1 MCACGRRR
9 RRGAGAQKVP
19 SNHVISTQGMFEPY
33 MKSFY
38 VRSTDATHIK
48 TLKVET

>member
-1 MCACGRRR
+1 
-9 RRGAGAQKVP
+9 
-19 SNHVISTQGMFEPY
+19 

-48 TLKVET
+48 TLKVTVIFGNTDHIFSDTYVSPSTRHKQSH